1 MINLINNLGEDARL
15 EDLNTFNHVVAWFLR
30 EALKKQGH
38 DSRFVRDH
46 VKVIPAAD
54 HTIVI
59 SGVAMSRI
67 RADPE
72 YREIVRASTE
82 GMMTLYLDAAF
93 AYWDKLFDLIF
104 TVVKPFRKSSEKYVY
119 AGWGAD
125 PKHCFPQQKERTV
138 FLDQRQGQAPI
149 WKMYAKVL
157 PTAGVKILL
166 HPYDTKFPTVP
177 TRPRSR
183 PSWLEMQKRFF
194 RKTWFYLET
203 GLGESGLTR
212 IEAATCGALIVVP
225 KPLYRP
231 LTLASLEHAIW
242 TEEWELRKILKSQPD
257 PDAISR
263 KARAHTWDKVASRIL
278 ARL

>member
-1 MINLINNLGEDARL
+1 MINLIGNLGEDARL

-38 DSRFVRDH
+38 ESRFVRDH
-46 VKVIPAAD
+46 ANVIPAAD
-54 HTIVI
+54 HTIVL
-59 SGVAMSRI
+59 SGIAMRRI
-67 RADPE
+67 RADPK
-72 YREIVRASTE
+72 YREIVRAATK

-104 TVVKPFRKSSEKYVY
+104 TVVQPFKKSSKQYVY

-125 PKHCFPQQKERTV
+125 LNYCFPQQKERTV
-138 FLDQRQGQAPI
+138 FLDQYQGQEPI
-149 WKMYAKVL
+149 WKMYKKVL
-157 PTAGVKILL
+157 PKAGVKILL
-166 HPYDTKFPTVP
+166 HPYDTEFPTVP

-183 PSWLEMQKRFF
+183 PSWLTMQKRFF

-203 GLGESGLTR
+203 GSGESGLTR

-225 KPLYRP
+225 KSLYRP

-242 TEEWELRKILKSQPD
+242 TEEWELRQILKSKPD
-257 PDAISR
+257 PEKISR
-263 KARAHTWDKVASRIL
+263 KARVHTWDKVASRIL
-278 ARL
+278 KEL